1 LPRASTIRAE
11 NRPRDQQPAS
21 ARLRPV
27 HVFVP
32 YQLSEGRAASPYYD
46 TAEFRAEL
54 PGWFA
59 PGREWRWC
67 VITLDEQSLTRAV
80 SEARAAGAVVLNL
93 CDGDEQDGYPGPSVV
108 AALAASGVS
117 FSGADP
123 RFYGLSSSKLA
134 MKQRFIAAGLPTA
147 PFIRLDHDEAIALAK
162 TVVGY
167 PCILKLD
174 VSADG
179 IGMTR
184 RSVVAGADDLK
195 DEHAALLAH
204 GFGARM
210 PYVEAFVKGRE
221 MSVLVVEDDSA
232 ATGLRAFA
240 PVECVFDTR
249 IPDRERILFKGH
261 RDFDPFGNQR
271 DEGTAARVVYQT
283 APDVFHEPL
292 KRLAIAAF
300 RAVDGVGYARIDV
313 RIRDGDDAAFL
324 LEVNANCSLS
334 RDELSIAPALAAAHY
349 DFSDLV
355 RLILR
360 ESVEAAR

>member
-1 LPRASTIRAE
+1 M
-11 NRPRDQQPAS
+11 
-21 ARLRPV
+21 
-27 HVFVP
+27 P
-32 YQLSEGRAASPYYD
+32 YQLGAGRASSPYYD

-59 PGREWRWC
+59 PGRAWRWC
-67 VITLDEQSLTRAV
+67 AITLSEQSVVHAIG
-80 SEARAAGAVVLNL
+80 EARAAGAVVLNL

-108 AALAASGVS
+108 MALAASGLS

-123 RFYGLSSSKLA
+123 QFYKVSSSKLA
-134 MKQRFIAAGLPTA
+134 MKQRFLSAGLPTA
-147 PFIRLDHDEAIALAK
+147 PFLRLDHGEALAQVK
-162 TVVGY
+162 TAVGY

-184 RSVVAGADDLK
+184 RSVAAGLDELQA
-195 DEHAALLAH
+195 EHAALLTH
-204 GFGARM
+204 GFGERM

-221 MSVLVVEDDSA
+221 MSVLVVEDERA

-240 PVECVFDTR
+240 PVECVFDPR

-261 RDFDPFGNQR
+261 RDFEPFGNQR
-271 DEGTAARVVYQT
+271 DPGTAARVVYQT
-283 APDVFHEPL
+283 APAAFHEPL
-292 KRLAIAAF
+292 QRLAIAAF

-313 RIRDGDDAAFL
+313 RIRDDDNAAFL

-334 RDELSIAPALAAAHY
+334 RDELSIAPALAAAQY
-349 DFSDLV
+349 DFRDLV
-355 RLILR
+355 RLMLR
-360 ESVEAAR
+360 ESVEAAT